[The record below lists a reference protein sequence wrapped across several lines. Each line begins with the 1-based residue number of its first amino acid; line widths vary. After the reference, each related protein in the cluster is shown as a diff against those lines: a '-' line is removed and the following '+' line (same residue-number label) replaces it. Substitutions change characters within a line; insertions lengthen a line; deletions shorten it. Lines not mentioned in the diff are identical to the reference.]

1 MYLLLLN
8 YFIYKINLVDI
19 LEYIKQL
26 FCLKSLIFPN
36 IILIKKYLFFSNKNI
51 NLKKR
56 LIIYER
62 NKNKIRKY

>member
-62 NKNKIRKY
+62 NKN

>member
-36 IILIKKYLFFSNKNI
+36 IILIKKHLFFSNKNI

-62 NKNKIRKY
+62 NKN